1 MIKIRQGVF
10 ETNSS
15 SVHSMIMCSL
25 DQYKD
30 LEQGNLLIDRYKDTI
45 VTIGEA
51 INIYNQYYQTKNKI
65 PIDIPKEEA
74 LKILCGDE
82 DSDDDNW
89 RQFCLLKNYNY
100 NIGDGYYYD
109 DFYDTYVTQNGETV
123 VAFGYYGNDY

>member
-1 MIKIRQGVF
+1 MFKIRQGVF

-30 LEQGNLLIDRYKDTI
+30 LERGNLLIDKYKDTI
-45 VTIGEA
+45 VTIEEA
-51 INIYNQYYQTKNKI
+51 IDMYNQYCQIENKI
-65 PIDIPKEEA
+65 PIDIPKEDA

-82 DSDDDNW
+82 DGDDDEW
-89 RQFCLLKNYNY
+89 KQFSLLKNYNY
-100 NIGDGYYYD
+100 NKGEGYYYE
-109 DFYDTYVTQNGETV
+109 DFYDTYVTQSGDTV